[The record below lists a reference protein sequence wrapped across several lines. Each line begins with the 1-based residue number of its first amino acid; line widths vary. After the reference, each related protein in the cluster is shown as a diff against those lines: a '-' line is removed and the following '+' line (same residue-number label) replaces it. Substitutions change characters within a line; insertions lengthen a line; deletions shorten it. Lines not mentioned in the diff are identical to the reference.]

1 MARTKAK
8 RRKPLAKAS
17 RFPLRPWIVKLK
29 KQAAPA
35 LRRQARI
42 LVDALDKA
50 GVIDWF
56 ARYVEVRYYATK
68 VNVSS
73 ELDRAADK
81 KALKDKAK
89 GILAKHRLNIDL
101 AKIDADMFEA
111 GSKFAFAKMGF
122 DVAWNMDAPQAKAA
136 IDARDNY
143 IKGAGEAQFDKVLDT
158 IRVAIYEQGG
168 GAVTPDV
175 LATIRRECATAAD
188 WQAETIARTE
198 SATITNTAQALVWRE
213 NGVARKGW
221 TWSGVSR
228 EEHAAMDGEEV
239 DMDEP
244 FSNGLDHPCE
254 DGAPPE
260 EVICCGCSMYP
271 VLSQSLLDDLA
282 ADGVEVG

>member
-1 MARTKAK
+1 MSRTKAK

-56 ARYVEVRYYATK
+56 ARYVEVRYYTNG
-68 VNVSS
+68 VHVSN
-73 ELDRAADK
+73 EVDRAADK

-89 GILAKHRLNIDL
+89 GIIEKHRLDMDL
-101 AKIDADMFEA
+101 AKIDADMFAA

-122 DVAWNMDAPQAKAA
+122 NVAWNMDAPQAKAA

-158 IRVAIYEQGG
+158 IRIAIYEQGG

-175 LATIRRECATAAD
+175 LATIRSECATAAD
-188 WQAETIARTE
+188 WQAERIARTE
-198 SATITNTAQALVWRE
+198 ALAVSSAGQNIAWRE
-213 NGVARKGW
+213 NGVERKQW
-221 TWSGVSR
+221 VWSGVSR
-228 EEHAAMDGEEV
+228 EEHAAIDGEIV
-239 DMDEP
+239 DMDDV
-244 FSNGLDHPCE
+244 FSNGLEYPGA
-254 DGAPPE
+254 DGPPE
-260 EVICCGCSMYP
+260 EVINCSCSCNP